1 MVRLTTC
8 FEIKIIIQTL
18 DLNINYS
25 SYLREKRKKN
35 RSFFNV
41 KK

>member
-1 MVRLTTC
+1 MKIYYNLFKENKLKTCMVRLTTC

-25 SYLREKRKKN
+25 
-35 RSFFNV
+35 
-41 KK
+41 